1 MYKRQESIQST
12 APYDATLTAR
22 YQFPNSNLQVEPL
35 EFYTRQGLI
44 DELSS
49 VNRDATLATLKR
61 VQDFSRRSLG
71 FDCAYP
77 VRLSDAQLSEL
88 VRSSTGRLYLNYP
101 LRDSFNTQPVMVRL
115 LVMLAPLRQASS
127 PLLGGEDSVL
137 SIVYVSSRLDDLE
150 TLSLIHI

>member
-1 MYKRQESIQST
+1 MTLRWRLTLFYTALLAALLLAVGITTLYLMRTSLVNTLDNSLLQDYSRFSTTSTSIALNPCDPESIQST

-61 VQDFSRRSLG
+61 VQDFSPRSRS
-71 FDCAYP
+71 P
-77 VRLSDAQLSEL
+77 VSA
-88 VRSSTGRLYLNYP
+88 G
-101 LRDSFNTQPVMVRL
+101 
-115 LVMLAPLRQASS
+115 
-127 PLLGGEDSVL
+127 
-137 SIVYVSSRLDDLE
+137 
-150 TLSLIHI
+150 